1 MAYNGDIIFIMA
13 IRSIYVKNTG
23 ENHWVTSGKLAKND
37 GEIIM

>member
-1 MAYNGDIIFIMA
+1 MA
-13 IRSIYVKNTG
+13 IRSIYVKNTE